1 MKLSTVLFI
10 FFALNSFVSSAQEAA
25 FKMFPTVGK
34 EYIYE
39 FDDLNYLQGDDS
51 KKTEMILK
59 KQTLRLKYEKS
70 AADNQN
76 YLSVEFVGNSVE
88 DPLSDVTSL
97 KDYRYPELVDGFYDR
112 RYPDFYEGLLC
123 RVQFKYGF
131 DFDSSKVTLLNRA
144 ALLEEFYEILKEQG
158 FSQQHISERIEI
170 INKKVLKEVTKLV
183 ESVYRI
189 PENSFED
196 EMIDPTKFQIK
207 LEYPKPLMIIS
218 QKKWD
223 KTPGLLS
230 REIIIDK
237 EKNYLKE
244 YNTVAFDT
252 IPRARRFGYKF
263 SEKIIHLISVR
274 DIEPA
279 RYVLSGKIENPKTK
293 TVTLAFLDRPFGNE
307 LRQEMVFL
315 DENNSFQIDIPLDHP
330 EMVFLEIGRYNYVDN
345 MRMLAFYAEP
355 GSESTFSASG
365 EEFPWDIDFRG
376 DFSSENKMLNDFR
389 ASFNIF
395 NERVNFNFLQ
405 SFNTKTGY
413 KDFIAALDKV
423 DSFIEKYKSD
433 TDSSAV
439 RFISKELKAF
449 LYNSIFIDLSR
460 LRSYIHS
467 DLKYMF
473 AYDEDETDLEKMES
487 IIATIKLNDV
497 YNDYGIYSRNFAR
510 SYLMFYFQ
518 KTQKVRELA
527 IREYKVASTNLK
539 FYYFSDI
546 EMRTQLARAILAGH
560 AFYSQVV
567 QMCQDDLSRREDM
580 LYQDR
585 SYMYKKV
592 DETLD
597 LMLRTCNDEEFL
609 EAVKQLRKNSLQWQ
623 SDNYCPEQK
632 FFNPDGEAIYFKDFF
647 GDKPTIFYITSDRT
661 TERYYWDNVADNNP
675 DLNVVLVTE
684 GSNFKE
690 WADYTKRAEPIAAQ
704 LLLINSEQTLTD
716 VFLQNSRYYIAYD
729 RNGKLLGTSSH
740 PDTIIGLA
748 KDSLQP
754 EKKQLNKSQL
764 QFIVLLLVI
773 TLILLL
779 IVLFIWKWRVRQRFR
794 KEQQQRRLRELELT
808 AIRSQ
813 MNPHFLFN
821 SLNSVQ
827 NLVQQNKGREAHLY
841 LSDFAGLIRK
851 VLNNSEK
858 EEVSLAEELEMI
870 QQYLSLEE
878 LRFEFDY
885 SLLIDEQVDLY
896 NTMVPSMILQPF
908 VENAIIH
915 GLQNKANNRKLKIE
929 VKQEGTELKILI
941 EDNGIGREA
950 TQEISKSKN
959 GKGSKLVQ
967 ERLKILQE
975 KTREKYEFKIIDL
988 KDHSGTRVEIL
999 ISEES

>member
-1 MKLSTVLFI
+1 MKLSTVLFLI
-10 FFALNSFVSSAQEAA
+10 LCFSSFVSFSQEAV
-25 FKMFPTVGK
+25 FKMFPSIGK

-39 FDDLNYLQGDDS
+39 FSDLNYLQDDEG

-59 KQTLRLKYEKS
+59 KQTLKLIYKKS
-70 AADNQN
+70 SADNQN
-76 YLSVEFVGNSVE
+76 YLSVEFIGNSVE
-88 DPLSDVTSL
+88 DPLSDVTSF

-123 RVQFKYGF
+123 RIQFKYNI
-131 DFDSSKVTLLNRA
+131 DFDSSKVTLVNRSG
-144 ALLEEFYEILKEQG
+144 LLEEFYSILKEQG
-158 FSQQHISERIEI
+158 FDQQQIKERVEI
-170 INKKVLKEVTKLV
+170 INKEVLKEVTASV
-183 ESVYRI
+183 ESLFRI
-189 PENSFED
+189 PGNRFKD
-196 EMIDPTKFQIK
+196 ELNDPEKFDIK
-207 LEYPKPLMIIS
+207 LEFPKPLMILS
-218 QKKWD
+218 AKRWD
-223 KTPGLLS
+223 KTPGLFS

-237 EKNYLKE
+237 EMNSLKKFR
-244 YNTVAFDT
+244 TVSFDT
-252 IPRARRFGYKF
+252 IPRARRYGDKYF
-263 SEKIIHLISVR
+263 EKSIVLKSVR
-274 DIEPA
+274 DIAPA
-279 RYVLSGKIENPKTK
+279 RFILSGKIENPKTN

-330 EMVFLEIGRYNYVDN
+330 EMVFLEIGRYNYIDHT
-345 MRMLAFYAEP
+345 RMLAFYAEP
-355 GSESTFSASG
+355 GSESSFFAKG
-365 EEFPWDIDFRG
+365 QEFPWDIDFLG

-405 SFNTKTGY
+405 SFNTKSSY
-413 KDFIAALDKV
+413 KDFVAALDQI
-423 DSFIEKYKSD
+423 DAFAENYKSD
-433 TDSSAV
+433 TDTTV
-439 RFISKELKAF
+439 VQFIVNELKAF
-449 LYNSIFIDLSR
+449 LYNSIFVDLSR
-460 LRSYIHS
+460 LRYYIHS

-473 AYDEDETDLEKMES
+473 AFDEDETDLEKMES
-487 IIATIKLNDV
+487 IIESVKLNDV

-518 KTQKVRELA
+518 KSQKVQELA
-527 IREYKVASTNLK
+527 IRGYKIAGSNLK
-539 FYYFSDI
+539 FYFFSDI

-560 AFYSQVV
+560 PFYSQVV
-567 QMCQDDLSRREDM
+567 QMCQEDLSRREEM

-585 SYMYKKV
+585 PYMYKKV

-597 LMLRTCNDEEFL
+597 LMLRICNDEEFL

-623 SDNYCPEQK
+623 NDNYCPEQK
-632 FFNPDGEAIYFKDFF
+632 FFNQEGEVVYFKDFF
-647 GDKPTIFYITSDRT
+647 GDKPTIFYVTSDRAI
-661 TERYYWDNVADNNP
+661 ERYYWDKVAEDNP
-675 DLNVVLVTE
+675 ELNVVLVTE

-704 LLLINSEQTLTD
+704 LLLINNEQTLTD

-729 RNGKLLGTSSH
+729 RNGKLLGTSSQ
-740 PDTIIGLA
+740 PDKIIDLA

-773 TLILLL
+773 TLILLVLIL
-779 IVLFIWKWRVRQRFR
+779 IVWKWRVRQRFR
-794 KEQQQRRLRELELT
+794 TEQQRTRLRELELT

-827 NLVQQNKGREAHLY
+827 NLVQQNKGHEAHLY

-870 QQYLSLEE
+870 QQYLSLEK
-878 LRFEFDY
+878 LRLEFDY
-885 SLLIDEQVDLY
+885 SLLVDEQVDVH

-915 GLQNKANNRKLKIE
+915 GLQNKADNRQLKIE
-929 VKQEGTELKILI
+929 VEQNGTELKISI

-950 TQEISKSKN
+950 AQEISKSKN
-959 GKGSKLVQ
+959 GKGSKLIQ

-975 KTREKYEFKIIDL
+975 KNKEKYEFKIIDL
-988 KDHSGTRVEIL
+988 EDHSGTRVEIL
-999 ISEES
+999 IPEER